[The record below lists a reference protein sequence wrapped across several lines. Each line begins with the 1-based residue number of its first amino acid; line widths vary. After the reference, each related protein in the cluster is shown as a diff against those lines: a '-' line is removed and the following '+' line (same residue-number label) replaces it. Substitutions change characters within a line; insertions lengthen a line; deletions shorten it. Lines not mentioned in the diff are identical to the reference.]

1 MKKQLTQK
9 LTLNKQTLRNLSERD
24 LKTAVGG
31 VTVLCTRRCASTETC
46 TDSCGTCDTSLA
58 SACC

>member
-9 LTLNKQTLRNLSERD
+9 LTLNKETLRNLSERD

-31 VTVLCTRRCASTETC
+31 ITLRCTTTETC
-46 TDSCGTCDTSLA
+46 TDSCGCSSLR
-58 SACC
+58 SLCC